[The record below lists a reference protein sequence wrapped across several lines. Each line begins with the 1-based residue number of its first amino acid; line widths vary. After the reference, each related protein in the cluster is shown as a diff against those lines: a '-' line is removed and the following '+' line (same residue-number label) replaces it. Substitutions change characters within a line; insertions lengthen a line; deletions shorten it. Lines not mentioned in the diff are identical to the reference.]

1 MWIEQ
6 KTGRGLQPQPRY
18 NVMMRFSVRIR
29 GRYFARL
36 YVVRAGRYGI
46 CARNHDHACYS
57 SVRSSSWDSFLA
69 LAHCTMT
76 ASKASAI
83 PTGMAA

>member
-1 MWIEQ
+1 MWMEL

-18 NVMMRFSVRIR
+18 NVMMRFGVRIR
-29 GRYFARL
+29 AGYFFL
-36 YVVRAGRYGI
+36 LVRPAGKLPRHTGP
-46 CARNHDHACYS
+46 NHDHDCYS

>member
-1 MWIEQ
+1 MWMEQ
-6 KTGRGLQPQPRY
+6 KNGHCLQRQPMGNFMMQIGLCTRA
-18 NVMMRFSVRIR
+18 RH
-29 GRYFARL
+29 FARL
-36 YVVRAGRYGI
+36 YVLRAGRYGI
-46 CARNHDHACYS
+46 HAASHDHACYS

-76 ASKASAI
+76 ASKASAM